1 MSSKP
6 FYEKTELE
14 SDLQAQIIEF
24 MHIRGWFA
32 QKVEFKGRTGGMDV
46 VGVRQFRTV
55 WVEVKREN
63 EVLRLKQEKVAREM
77 RAKGAEVYMI
87 DNMQDARRLL
97 R

>member
-14 SDLQAQIIEF
+14 SDLQSDILDF

-32 QKVEFKGRTGGMDV
+32 QKVEFRGRTGGMDV
-46 VGVRQFRTV
+46 VGIRAGRTV
-55 WVEVKREN
+55 WVEVKRQN
-63 EVLRLKQEKVAREM
+63 EELRLKQEKVAREM

-87 DNMQDARRLL
+87 DNMQDARRIL